1 MKTKNNKSAVDEL
14 LASLD
19 KNQLAAF
26 IRKECDHDTQFQER
40 FLALGAGTLFIPDPS
55 TYSSRIEDL
64 IEDYG
69 GKHGYVEYRDSF
81 DFNRAVSR
89 IYEEADDAIANRRWE
104 VAVAILAGIADESE
118 EILNCG
124 DDSAGELGA
133 IVDEC
138 FEKWMEIAGMDLP
151 EEIKVHIFELALSK
165 FRAKDLKGWDW
176 WWSWMD
182 IAIELADT
190 PERQKEVLEAL
201 DEIKKP
207 VTDDWSGNHAYNEA
221 RSYRMKMMARCGTP
235 EERRQFMYDNIDNPE
250 FRRKLL
256 QSAFD
261 EGNPDEALR
270 IAKDGIAHD
279 SKLPGLVSEWK
290 EWEMRVYMKRDNVDN
305 ILRLA
310 REFFLG
316 GRGGRSFSLGET
328 NDFSME
334 KMYALM
340 KSKVA
345 PSDWHDWMENLI
357 KDSSK
362 SEYQLL
368 YLYTQEKLWDRYMEY
383 LKSHP
388 TRYGLEEAP
397 KEVRNSYKEDFI
409 RLYADCVEEHFY
421 HASNRDAYRDGASML
436 TKLIKYGGKNIA
448 KRIISEQ
455 KNRRPRRPA
464 LIDELSK
471 ITV

>member
-1 MKTKNNKSAVDEL
+1 MKTKNNKTVVDEL
-14 LASLD
+14 LKALD
-19 KNQLAAF
+19 KKQLAAF
-26 IRKECDHDTQFQER
+26 IKKECEHDTQFQER
-40 FLALGAGTLFIPDPS
+40 FLALGAGTLFTPDPS

-69 GKHGYVEYRDSF
+69 GRHGYVEYRDTF
-81 DFNRAVSR
+81 EFNRAVGR
-89 IYEEADDAIANRRWE
+89 IYEEADDAIDNRQWE
-104 VAVAILAGIADESE
+104 VAVAILTGIADEAE
-118 EILNCG
+118 GILNCG

-133 IVDEC
+133 IVAEC

-151 EEIKVHIFELALSK
+151 EEIKEHIFELALSN

-176 WWSWMD
+176 WWSWIE

-190 PERQKEVLEAL
+190 PERQKEVLAAL

-207 VTDDWSGNHAYNEA
+207 ATDNWSDNHAYNEA

-235 EERRQFMYDNIDNPE
+235 EEQRKFMYDNIDNPE

-256 QSAFD
+256 QTAFD
-261 EGNPDEALR
+261 EGNLEEALR
-270 IAKDGIAHD
+270 MAKDGIFHD
-279 SKLPGLVSEWK
+279 SQLLGLVSEWK
-290 EWEMRVYMKRDNVDN
+290 EWEMRVYMKMDDADNM
-305 ILRLA
+305 LRLA
-310 REFFLG
+310 REFFLS
-316 GRGGRSFSLGET
+316 GRGGRSFSFGET
-328 NDFSME
+328 NDFTME

-345 PSDWHDWMENLI
+345 TAEWHDWMEDLI
-357 KDSSK
+357 EDSSK

-368 YLYTQEKLWDRYMEY
+368 YIYTQEKLWERYMDY

-388 TRYGLEEAP
+388 TRYGLEVAP
-397 KEVRNSYKEDFI
+397 KEVRNLYREEFI
-409 RLYADCVEEHFY
+409 RLYAQCVEKHFA
-421 HASNRDAYRDGASML
+421 HASNRDSYRDGASML
-436 TKLIKYGGKNIA
+436 TKLIKYGGRDIA
-448 KRIISEQ
+448 IKIIAEQ

-471 ITV
+471 ITI